1 MAKDK
6 ILYFRSMWRVLRIIA
21 FPVSLIYALVVY
33 LRNRC
38 YDWRWFSSKKYDV
51 PTICIG
57 NLSVGGTG
65 KTPMIE
71 YLIRL
76 LSQKKLAVLSRGYK
90 RKSKGFVLA
99 DSNTTVT
106 ELGDEPFQI
115 YTKFPEVQVAVDAD
129 RQNGIEKLIDSVN
142 PDLIL
147 LDDAFQHRKVTP
159 SFSILLTTYENL
171 YVDDWYLPTGD
182 LRDSKI
188 ESRRANIIIVTKCPK
203 EISEREREQIA
214 NKLKPKKHQR
224 VLFSWSAYSESA
236 KNGSGQSMEW
246 NEFKDKSVAVVTG
259 IALPEPFVAFL
270 KSKGIL
276 FEHLKFGDHHFFTK
290 TEIGLFNTFDV
301 VLTTEKDYVRLEG
314 KVPELFYVEI
324 SHQFSRHDEDF
335 LKNRLEDIN

>member
-38 YDWRWFSSKKYDV
+38 YDWGWFSSKKYDV
-51 PTICIG
+51 LTICIG

-76 LSQKKLAVLSRGYK
+76 LNQKKLAVLSRGYK

-115 YTKFPEVQVAVDAD
+115 YTKFSELQVAVDAD

-188 ESRRANIIIVTKCPK
+188 ESRRADIIIVTKCPK
-203 EISEREREQIA
+203 EISEREQIV

-224 VLFSWSAYSESA
+224 VLFSWFAYAESA

-290 TEIGLFNTFDV
+290 TEIDLFNTFDV

-324 SHQFSRHDEDF
+324 SHRFSRHDEDF